1 MWQGAILGAT
11 GPEFVEEIVGVL
23 SCRKRS
29 LAAAGTRRRFAVML
43 VIVAVVERRED
54 IF

>member
-11 GPEFVEEIVGVL
+11 GPEFEEEIVGVL
-23 SCRKRS
+23 GCRKWS

-43 VIVAVVERRED
+43 VTVGVVEEREGM
-54 IF
+54 F